1 MILFQCY
8 SIKSWKSCHDNIS
21 LGNKPWSRSSSLHL
35 SLIRPRQRQCQSI
48 SGSNKTYVGEQ
59 EERGGLGLVSVRE
72 CISTGSFDV
81 FEKCIRQMST
91 YLFFN
96 SVLKTSLQQKSKLH
110 HHLDPYQLICC
121 ESQFTCFFLPS

>member
-1 MILFQCY
+1 MCKTQTIYYVVLQFLSIDLLSHTILFQCY

-21 LGNKPWSRSSSLHL
+21 LGNKPWSRSSRLHL
-35 SLIRPRQRQCQSI
+35 PIIRPRQRQCQSI
-48 SGSNKTYVGEQ
+48 SGSNKTYLGEQ

-91 YLFFN
+91 FIFFN
-96 SVLKTSLQQKSKLH
+96 SVLTRFLWSL
-110 HHLDPYQLICC
+110 
-121 ESQFTCFFLPS
+121 